1 MALAGNRGVSLT
13 IGRPSAVNL
22 HAKLFGESQGRYLV
36 AVAPT
41 RLTALVQRAGRA
53 GVLARVIG
61 TTGGDRLTVGEG
73 QSISLADLRGLHEA
87 WLPNY
92 MADAAEA
99 P

>member
-13 IGRPSAVNL
+13 IARPGASNL
-22 HAKLFGESQGRYLV
+22 HARLFGESQGRYLV
-36 AVAPT
+36 AVPPT

-73 QSISLADLRGLHEA
+73 QSISLAELRELNQA

-99 P
+99 R